1 MRISDWSSDV
11 CSSDLDL
18 LEGFLRIRSKACSPR
33 ERDPFLPSVPVLRR
47 ERNAAHELALDDR
60 DVDDATDID
69 SVEATARDLTHHAEI
84 VCRFAGDDA
93 DRATDG
99 VASEQ
104 RTLRALQ
111 DLEDRK
117 STRLNSSP

>member
-18 LEGFLRIRSKACSPR
+18 LEGFLRIRSKACSSR

-47 ERNAAHELALDDR
+47 EGNAALELALDDR
-60 DVDDATDID
+60 DVDDATDIA
-69 SVEATARDLTHHAEI
+69 SVEATARDLTNHADI
-84 VCRFAGDDA
+84 VCRFAGDEA

-104 RTLRALQ
+104 RNLRALQ
-111 DLEDRK
+111 DLDAFQIGRAHV
-117 STRLNSSP
+117 